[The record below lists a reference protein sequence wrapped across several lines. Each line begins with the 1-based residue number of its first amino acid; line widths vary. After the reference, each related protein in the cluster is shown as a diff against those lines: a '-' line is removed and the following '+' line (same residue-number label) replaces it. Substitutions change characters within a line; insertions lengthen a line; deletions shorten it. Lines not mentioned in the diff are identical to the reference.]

1 MGGQPLI
8 LYFGVK
14 NEVPCVSQSLKDVF
28 FFPPSIFLMIW
39 KHIFNF
45 EQHQSLPDICMDTFA
60 YEKVGVIKH
69 IKAQALVKV
78 ELTGLWKNRTL
89 DDVEWENYFVTN
101 CNNNI

>member
-1 MGGQPLI
+1 
-8 LYFGVK
+8 
-14 NEVPCVSQSLKDVF
+14 
-28 FFPPSIFLMIW
+28 
-39 KHIFNF
+39 
-45 EQHQSLPDICMDTFA
+45 MDTFA

-89 DDVEWENYFVTN
+89 DDLEWENYFVTN